1 MSISA
6 SIAVSPTPVPKRVV
20 RAVLILIAIGG
31 WFLSQSFI
39 SKRTPPAG
47 RIDDGMHK
55 MLDPLHDYFFAHEL
69 QANALM
75 IVSTAFI
82 DGLAIFVLLRSIFG
96 PSIRP
101 FVGLFLLFGLRQLC
115 QVLVSLPEPEQMI
128 WHYPGVPALLV
139 TYGVATDLF
148 FSGHTAVAVYGALEL
163 ARINKKWLV
172 IGAAIAI
179 FEGLTVLTLRA
190 HYTMDVF
197 AAAMTAPVVAL
208 IAQKISPALDRAIC
222 GVFGARE

>member
-1 MSISA
+1 LSLSA
-6 SIAVSPTPVPKRVV
+6 PIPATPPPVPKRAV
-20 RAVLILIAIGG
+20 RAVVILLAIGG

-39 SKRTPPAG
+39 SKRTPPVG
-47 RIDDGMHK
+47 VIDDGMHK
-55 MLDPLHDYFFAHEL
+55 LLAPWHDYLFVHHAH
-69 QANALM
+69 ANVLM

-96 PSIRP
+96 PSLRP
-101 FVGLFLLFGLRQLC
+101 FVGLFMLFGLRQIC
-115 QVLVSLPEPEQMI
+115 QVLVSLPEPQQMI

-148 FSGHTAVAVYGALEL
+148 FSGHTSVAVYGALEL
-163 ARINKKWLV
+163 ARINRKWLV

-179 FEGLTVLTLRA
+179 FEALTVLTLRA

-208 IAQKISPALDRAIC
+208 IAERIGPKIDAELCRW
-222 GVFGARE
+222 FGARG